1 ASGAK
6 AVPLRS
12 ARQGASESRA
22 SGRLFASCAAAEL
35 APDTNK
41 GIIRSRCRLE
51 ELPGPTRR
59 CLTSMR
65 SLIVRGT
72 KEELRDELLFYFIIS
87 NTTIWDFAEF

>member
-1 ASGAK
+1 CVK
-6 AVPLRS
+6 DWRS
-12 ARQGASESRA
+12 IEGILGSLIDQFHLVR
-22 SGRLFASCAAAEL
+22 
-35 APDTNK
+35 